1 MQTAHARRTLGFLLR
16 ESSRL
21 MRRRFVHH
29 ARKAR
34 LPLNLSAASLLS
46 QVWREPGIRQVRI
59 ACLLDLETISVV
71 RLVDSLQ
78 QAGLLERRPHPTN
91 RRVMQL
97 HPTEAGLALVELSQ
111 AALNEAHAGLFE
123 ALSGDDEAVL
133 GGLLRRLVQHT
144 NPEALDLSRP
154 RPE

>member
-1 MQTAHARRTLGFLLR
+1 VQVGLSPGVSSASVARRAGMTAQSMGTA
-16 ESSRL
+16 
-21 MRRRFVHH
+21 V
-29 ARKAR
+29 
-34 LPLNLSAASLLS
+34 N
-46 QVWREPGIRQVRI
+46 G
-59 ACLLDLETISVV
+59 LLD
-71 RLVDSLQ
+71 R
-78 QAGLLERRPHPTN
+78 GLLERRPHPTN

-123 ALSGDDEAVL
+123 ALSADDEAVL